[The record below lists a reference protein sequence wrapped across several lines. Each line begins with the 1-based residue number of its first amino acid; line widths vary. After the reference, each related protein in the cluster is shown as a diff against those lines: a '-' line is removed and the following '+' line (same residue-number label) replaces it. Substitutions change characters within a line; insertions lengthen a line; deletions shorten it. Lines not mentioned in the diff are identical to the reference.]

1 MILYCENCGDA
12 LYFNPSKGKMECLS
26 CGSLYDT
33 EQSHTA
39 ETTDKLSSTWR
50 ETSDTPQGES
60 ETMECNIYTCT
71 ACGAEL
77 AVNGVESSTF
87 CAYCGQPTIVFSRVS
102 LEVKPKYIIPFS
114 VTKEKAVTIIR
125 QRLKKGIFVPKEIKN
140 FDIERVRGI
149 YIPFWLF
156 DIYYADKQY
165 LRGTVGSGKSQ
176 RTKYYYREAD
186 CNFTNLTLD
195 ASRQLN
201 DETSQ
206 RLEPYDTHALQSFDI
221 GYLSGFYADRY
232 DMSTEQL
239 QSLAILRAEA
249 LFNQEVKHTINA
261 KAIEILK
268 NSPTY
273 QIQNTEYALF
283 PAWFL
288 TFRYQAQPYTIL
300 VNGQTGKIIGAVP
313 YDKPQVTACFIV
325 IGCIASVIS
334 SVYMYTVCIGADDNV
349 GKFFG
354 AVFILSVAMIF
365 LGRHTF
371 KKVKKSIAL
380 TRARETNT
388 FVKNRQEGM

>member
-26 CGSLYDT
+26 CGNLYDA
-33 EQSHTA
+33 EQSQMVA
-39 ETTDKLSSTWR
+39 TTEKLSSPGGV
-50 ETSDTPQGES
+50 SGASQS
-60 ETMECNIYTCT
+60 ANETMECNIYTCT

-102 LEVKPKYIIPFS
+102 SEAKPKYIIPFS
-114 VTKEKAVTIIR
+114 VTKEQAITTIR
-125 QRLKKGIFVPKEIKN
+125 QRLKKGAFVPKEIKS

-156 DIYYADKQY
+156 NIHYADKQY
-165 LRGTVGSGKSQ
+165 LRGTVGSGKHKK
-176 RTKYYYREAD
+176 TKYYYREAD

-232 DMSTEQL
+232 DMSDEQL
-239 QSLAILRAEA
+239 QTLALFRAKA
-249 LFNQEVKHTINA
+249 LFNQEVERTINA
-261 KAIEILK
+261 SSIELLK
-268 NSPTY
+268 SAPTY
-273 QIQNTEYALF
+273 QIHNTEYALF

-300 VNGQTGKIIGAVP
+300 VNGQTGKVIGAVP
-313 YDKPQVTACFIV
+313 YDKPKVTIWFIV
-325 IGCIASVIS
+325 IGCIASIIS
-334 SVYMYTVCIGADDNV
+334 SFLTCGLFLRDGGELDKSIGMILI
-349 GKFFG
+349 
-354 AVFILSVAMIF
+354 FIGTMVF
-365 LGRHTF
+365 LGFLSFRN
-371 KKVKKSIAL
+371 VKKSVAL
-380 TRARETNT
+380 TRAKETNT
-388 FVKNRQEGM
+388 FVKERQEGM